1 MSEEEEEQEEVIE
14 SMSIWDHLNELRSRL
29 FKAVIGLLVATA
41 ISFTISQQLVSWMAV
56 PIGGLQYLISIE
68 VTENISVFMRVSLLA
83 GFIISLP
90 WILYQLLAYVM
101 PGLTDGERRW
111 VLISIPLAT
120 LFFIGGVAFAYY
132 VMLPTALPFLVSFLG
147 IRTTPRLSNYFDFT
161 LNLMFWIGLSF
172 ELPLVVFIL
181 AKLKI
186 VNAKML
192 ASQWRIA
199 IVVIAA
205 IAAIATPTPDPINMA
220 ILMAPLYALYGL
232 SIFFAYLARRGE
244 LKEQS

>member
-1 MSEEEEEQEEVIE
+1 MTEEEQNLEQE

-29 FKAVIGLLVATA
+29 FRALIGLLVATGIA
-41 ISFTISQQLVSWMAV
+41 FTISQQLVAWMAV

-90 WILYQLLAYVM
+90 WILYQLLAYVL
-101 PGLTDGERRW
+101 PGLTGSEQKW
-111 VLISIPLAT
+111 VLISIPLASV
-120 LFFIGGVAFAYY
+120 FFLGGVAFAYY

-172 ELPLVVFIL
+172 ELPLVIFIL

-192 ASQWRIA
+192 ASQWRVA
-199 IVVIAA
+199 IIVIAA
-205 IAAIATPTPDPINMA
+205 IAAIATPTPDPINMS
-220 ILMAPLYALYGL
+220 ILMAPLFALYGL
-232 SIFFAYLARRGE
+232 SIFFAFLARRGE
-244 LKEQS
+244 SKELT